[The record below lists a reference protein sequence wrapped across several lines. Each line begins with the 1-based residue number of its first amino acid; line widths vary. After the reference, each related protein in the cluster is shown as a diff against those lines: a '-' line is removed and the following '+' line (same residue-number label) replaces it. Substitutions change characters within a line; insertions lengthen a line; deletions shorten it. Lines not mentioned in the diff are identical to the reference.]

1 MKTQQVL
8 ILGGGGREHAL
19 AWKLAQSDG
28 VLNVYVSPGNA
39 GTAQNGKITNV
50 DLKVKDLPGIAS
62 WCKEHSINIVIVG
75 PEDPLAAGIADF
87 LEEQGIHCFG
97 PSAKAAQIEA
107 SKEFAK
113 NFMIRHNIPTARFKA
128 FTTGNEACEHIR
140 NASYKALVVKASGLA
155 AGKGVVVAGSVEE
168 ACQSVKDILEDK
180 IFGAA
185 GDTVIVEELLEG
197 EEVSCLAF
205 TDGKTVAMM
214 PPAQDHKRLKE
225 GDSGPNTGG
234 MGAYCPYPKITES
247 ELKVI
252 KDSVLQKAVDGL
264 RSEGMPFVGVLYAGL
279 MLTADGPK
287 VLEFNCR
294 FGDPETQSILP
305 LLKSDLLSVCT
316 ACVNG
321 TLQHNMPEFDRVS
334 KVLGVVVVS
343 GGYPASYKK
352 HLPLSGLEEAEAYGS
367 TVFHAGTSLQDG
379 ELVTSGGRVLA
390 VVVKDKDFQS
400 AFDKA
405 QQGASL
411 IKFTNSYYRKDIG
424 HKVLSRDF
432 QSFNGLSYKAAGV
445 DISAGNSLVEFIK
458 PLAKATAREGC
469 EAALGSFGA
478 IFNLHRANY
487 INEPLLVSSTDG
499 VGTKLKVAQNVGF
512 HKSVGIDLVAMVVN
526 DILAHG
532 AEPIF
537 FLDYFACA
545 KLDVMQARD
554 VIEGIA
560 EGCKLAGCALVGGET
575 AEMPG
580 MYKKGD
586 YDLAGFAVGAVEA
599 KQVLPRITEIKE
611 GDSIIGL
618 SSSGIHSNGFSLV
631 RKVIEVKQL
640 SYDMCSPVSHG
651 KTLGEELL
659 TPTKIYIKSV
669 LPLMRQN
676 LVKAFAHITGGGL
689 IENIPRILP
698 QDLAVQLDAMTWK
711 VPPIFGW
718 LQQEGKISENEMAKT
733 YNCGIGGIL
742 IVENQHADLVRT
754 NLENSGEKSWIVG
767 SVVKKTGN
775 LSVDLKN
782 LTPALQSFYNSK
794 LHVAPKKKK
803 VAVLISG
810 SGTNLQSLI
819 NFTQHPQNN
828 SSAEIALV
836 ISNKPNVEGLNRAQ
850 RANIPTMVINHKEFK
865 SREAFDESV
874 HEQLVQANIEI
885 VCLAG
890 FMRILSA
897 PFVKKWQGAMLNV
910 HPSLLPSFK
919 GANAHKMV
927 LEAGVKLTG
936 CSVHFVAPE
945 VDSGA
950 ILVQKSA
957 PVYPNDTELSL
968 SERVK
973 QLEHTAYPEAL
984 ELLAS
989 GKALL
994 QENGKILW
1002 QDWC

>member
-1 MKTQQVL
+1 MKTQKIL

-19 AWKLAQSDG
+19 AWKIAQSDQ
-28 VLNVYVSPGNA
+28 VLSVYTSPGNA

-50 DLKVKDLPGIAS
+50 DLKVKDFPGVVS
-62 WCKEHSINIVIVG
+62 WCKENCINLVIVG

-87 LEEQGIHCFG
+87 LQEHGIECFG

-113 NFMIRHNIPTARFKA
+113 NFMIRHDIPTARFKT
-128 FTTGNEACEHIR
+128 FTKADEACEHIR
-140 NASYKALVVKASGLA
+140 SAPYKALVVKASGLA
-155 AGKGVVVAGSVEE
+155 AGKGVVVARSVEE
-168 ACQSVKDILEDK
+168 ACQSVKDNLEDK

-185 GDTVIVEELLEG
+185 GETVIIEELLEG

-205 TDGKTVAMM
+205 TDGNTVAMM
-214 PPAQDHKRLKE
+214 PPAQDHKRLKD

-247 ELKVI
+247 ELKLV
-252 KDSVLQKAVDGL
+252 KETVLQKAVDGL

-287 VLEFNCR
+287 VLEYNCR

-305 LLKSDLLSVCT
+305 LLKSDLLTVCT

-321 TLQHNMPEFDRVS
+321 TLQHTMPEFDSVS

-343 GGYPASYKK
+343 GGYPGSYKK
-352 HLPLSGLEEAEAYGS
+352 NLPLTGLEEAEASGV

-379 ELVTSGGRVLA
+379 QIVTSGGRVLA
-390 VVVKDKDFQS
+390 VVAKEKDFQS
-400 AFDKA
+400 ASDKA
-405 QQGASL
+405 QKGASL
-411 IKFTNSYYRKDIG
+411 IKFTDAFYRRDIG
-424 HKVLSRDF
+424 HKILSRGV
-432 QSFNGLSYKAAGV
+432 QNFNSLSYKAAGV
-445 DISAGNSLVEFIK
+445 DITAGNSLVELIK
-458 PLAKATAREGC
+458 PLAKATQREGC

-478 IFNLHRANY
+478 IFNLHQAKY
-487 INEPLLVSSTDG
+487 TEEPLLVSGTDG

-532 AEPIF
+532 AEPLF

-545 KLDVMQARD
+545 KLDVLQARD

-560 EGCKLAGCALVGGET
+560 EGCKLSGCALVGGET

-580 MYKKGD
+580 MYQKGD

-599 KQVLPRITEIKE
+599 KQLLPRLADITV
-611 GDSIIGL
+611 GDAVIGL
-618 SSSGIHSNGFSLV
+618 ASSGIHSNGFSLV
-631 RKVIEVKQL
+631 RKIIEVNQL
-640 SYDMCSPVSHG
+640 SYDMHSPISSG

-659 TPTKIYIKSV
+659 CPTKIYVKSV

-689 IENIPRILP
+689 VENIPRVLP
-698 QDLAVQLDAMTWK
+698 RDLAVQLDAMAWN

-718 LQQEGKISENEMAKT
+718 LQMKGKVSESEMART
-733 YNCGIGGIL
+733 YNCGIGAIL
-742 IVENQHADLVRT
+742 IVENQQANFVRKS
-754 NLENSGEKSWIVG
+754 LENSGEKSWIIG
-767 SVVKKTGN
+767 SVVKQQDN
-775 LSVDLKN
+775 LSVN
-782 LTPALQSFYNSK
+782 LMNLAPALQGSCISK
-794 LHVAPKKKK
+794 LKNDQKKK

-819 NFTQHPQNN
+819 NFTQNPQNN

-836 ISNKPNVEGLNRAQ
+836 ISNKPNVGGLNRAQ

-865 SREAFDESV
+865 SREAFDEFV
-874 HEQLVQANIEI
+874 HEELIRAKIEI

-897 PFVKKWQGAMLNV
+897 PFVRKWQGAMLNV

-919 GANAHKMV
+919 GANAHKLV

-957 PVYPNDTELSL
+957 PVYPNDTEDTL

-973 QLEHTAYPEAL
+973 QLEHVAYPEAL

-989 GKALL
+989 GEILL

-1002 QDWC
+1002 RDWC